1 MFRDLKEYQ
10 EIQNLYENQVYLSE
24 EDENELL
31 DIIESFDLTDDE
43 IEYFVENYEE
53 FYQDEEVILLENPF
67 KALKT
72 LKTIKTAGKF
82 GGGIKTGINLQK
94 SARRANIKNMLGR
107 KPFDPVGKKFSGPV
121 NLNKNFA
128 KFSSIKDKLQKN
140 AKGLAIAGGTV
151 GTVALARQLGKGSDV
166 EKEKEKKKIE
176 DKVKDKTITQ
186 VKSVTA
192 GGGSSVDAE
201 GKKIPST
208 AEIRAKSDRVG
219 GGNAGA
225 STDSGGT
232 QGKGGVE
239 KTTET
244 KTKTT
249 DPTDTKGTQTKTQT
263 STTTTD
269 TKKKKMHS
277 IEKKNR
283 ARFGDAKVDAL
294 KAKNK
299 DFQAMKKGSM
309 TKDEFIKKYP
319 KSITAQRSKGL
330 RDHTEWDAY
339 DLVLEY
345 LHSSGQVATIEE
357 ANYVMTEMDTKTIQ
371 EIIKD
376 VTIDERFNINKVRV
390 IPALFKLG
398 AAGVGTKMVA
408 SKLGQSS
415 VKPVTPPTVTPPV
428 MPSTTKKEDE
438 IVPGSGIEARKP
450 GESLSDYKKRRTNN
464 LNTQI
469 EKL

>member
-10 EIQNLYENQVYLSE
+10 EIQNLYEGQVYLSE
-24 EDENELL
+24 EEENELF
-31 DIIESFDLTDDE
+31 DIVESFDLTDE
-43 IEYFVENYEE
+43 ELEYFVENLEE
-53 FYQDEEVILLENPF
+53 FSADQDLQEIKNIKRTFQTLNR
-67 KALKT
+67 LK
-72 LKTIKTAGKF
+72 GGQF
-82 GGGIKTGINLQK
+82 GGGMKTGIDLTK
-94 SARRANIKNMLGR
+94 SAKRANLKNLMGR
-107 KPFDPVGKKFSGPV
+107 KPFDPIKGPKFAGPV
-121 NLNKNFA
+121 NLG
-128 KFSSIKDKLQKN
+128 KFTSIKDKLKTN
-140 AKGLAIAGGTV
+140 AKRLAIAGGGV
-151 GTVALARQLGKGSDV
+151 GTIAIARQLGKGGAV
-166 EKEKEKKKIE
+166 EQEKKKIE
-176 DKVKDKTITQ
+176 DKVKDKTKDKTITQ

-192 GGGSSVDAE
+192 GDGSSVDAE

-376 VTIDERFNINKVRV
+376 VTIDEKFNINKVRV

-398 AAGVGTKMVA
+398 AAGVGTKMIA

>member
-10 EIQNLYENQVYLSE
+10 EIQNLYEGQVYLSE
-24 EDENELL
+24 EEENELF
-31 DIIESFDLTDDE
+31 DIVESFDLTDE
-43 IEYFVENYEE
+43 ELEYFVENLEE
-53 FYQDEEVILLENPF
+53 FSADQDLQEIKNIKRTFQTLNR
-67 KALKT
+67 LK
-72 LKTIKTAGKF
+72 GGQF
-82 GGGIKTGINLQK
+82 GGGMKTGIDLTK
-94 SARRANIKNMLGR
+94 SAKRANLKNLMGR
-107 KPFDPVGKKFSGPV
+107 KPFDPIKGPKFAGPV
-121 NLNKNFA
+121 NLG
-128 KFSSIKDKLQKN
+128 KFTSIKDKLKTN
-140 AKGLAIAGGTV
+140 AKRLAIAGGGV
-151 GTVALARQLGKGSDV
+151 GTIAIARQLGKGSDV
-166 EKEKEKKKIE
+166 EKQKEKKKIE
-176 DKVKDKTITQ
+176 NKVKEKTIT
-186 VKSVTA
+186 KVTPTTT
-192 GGGSSVDAE
+192 GGGSSTDAE

-208 AEIRAKSDRVG
+208 KEIRAKSDRATSA
-219 GGNAGA
+219 GNAGS

-232 QGKGGVE
+232 AGPQK
-239 KTTET
+239 TET
-244 KTKTT
+244 KTDTKPKTT
-249 DPTDTKGTQTKTQT
+249 ETKTQT
-263 STTTTD
+263 STTTT
-269 TKKKKMHS
+269 TPQKKMSS

-283 ARFGDAKVDAL
+283 ARFGDERVDML

-398 AAGVGTKMVA
+398 AAGVGTKMIA

-415 VKPVTPPTVTPPV
+415 VKPVTPPTVTTPNIAP
-428 MPSTTKKEDE
+428 EAQ
-438 IVPGSGIEARKP
+438 PGDGIPGRKP
-450 GESLSDYKKRRTNN
+450 GESLSDYKKRR
-464 LNTQI
+464 NTSIQQQI
-469 EKL
+469 KNIP

>member
-10 EIQNLYENQVYLSE
+10 EIQNLYESQVYLSE
-24 EDENELL
+24 EEENELF
-31 DIIESFDLTDDE
+31 DIVESFDLTDE
-43 IEYFVENYEE
+43 ELEYFVENLEE
-53 FYQDEEVILLENPF
+53 FSADQDLQEIKNIKRTFQTLNR
-67 KALKT
+67 LK
-72 LKTIKTAGKF
+72 GGQF
-82 GGGIKTGINLQK
+82 GGGMKTGIDLTK
-94 SARRANIKNMLGR
+94 SAKRANLKNLMGR
-107 KPFDPVGKKFSGPV
+107 KPFDPIKGPKFAGPV
-121 NLNKNFA
+121 NLG
-128 KFSSIKDKLQKN
+128 KFTSIKDKLKTN
-140 AKGLAIAGGTV
+140 AKRLAIAGGGV
-151 GTVALARQLGKGSDV
+151 GTIAIARQLGKGSDV
-166 EKEKEKKKIE
+166 EKQKEKKKIE
-176 DKVKDKTITQ
+176 NKVKEKTIT
-186 VKSVTA
+186 KVTPTTT
-192 GGGSSVDAE
+192 GGGSSTDAE

-208 AEIRAKSDRVG
+208 KEIRAKSDRATSA
-219 GGNAGA
+219 GNAGS

-232 QGKGGVE
+232 AGPQK
-239 KTTET
+239 TET
-244 KTKTT
+244 KTDTKPKTT
-249 DPTDTKGTQTKTQT
+249 ETKTQT
-263 STTTTD
+263 STTTT
-269 TKKKKMHS
+269 TPQKKMSS

-283 ARFGDAKVDAL
+283 ARFGDERVDML

-376 VTIDERFNINKVRV
+376 VTIDEKFNINKVRV

-398 AAGVGTKMVA
+398 AAGVGTKMIA

-415 VKPVTPPTVTPPV
+415 VKPVTPPTVTTPNIAP
-428 MPSTTKKEDE
+428 EAQ
-438 IVPGSGIEARKP
+438 PGDGIPGRKP
-450 GESLSDYKKRRTNN
+450 GESLSDYKKRR
-464 LNTQI
+464 NTSIQQQI
-469 EKL
+469 KNIP